1 MSWSFIAEHPSSLL
15 RQAAMPVVRKDVCKR
30 QDWLGDLVKGNVM
43 CVGYAD
49 GGVDSCY
56 GDSGGP
62 FVSKGSGVWSVYGV
76 VSYGVQGDCAQPKKP
91 GVYTRV
97 ADYLEWIQ
105 RSTNGEVTTL

>member
-1 MSWSFIAEHPSSLL
+1 MYVYTPYLPAAEVNMTWSFIAEHPSSLL

-56 GDSGGP
+56 
-62 FVSKGSGVWSVYGV
+62 
-76 VSYGVQGDCAQPKKP
+76 VSYVVYVSLRKPRRLRSRRVQQCLG
-91 GVYTRV
+91 TRCTCL
-97 ADYLEWIQ
+97 ASWRMD
-105 RSTNGEVTTL
+105 RSKHILF